1 MILLLFFGCLG
12 CPILQSFALCAH
24 GALAGLHELQ
34 AKHIVGKALSPCH
47 ASNGNMS
54 LGKLLLLVHR

>member
-34 AKHIVGKALSPCH
+34 AKHIVGKALSP
-47 ASNGNMS
+47 ATQATAI
-54 LGKLLLLVHR
+54 